1 MYKILVTSRTFGTVT
16 PDCDYFLERGWE
28 IKENPYAGG
37 VPTEDQLCDLIRD
50 VDAIIPGNDRIS
62 KRVLDCA
69 NRLKVIG
76 RPGIGYDNIDVAECS
91 RRGIAV
97 TNAPGINSV
106 AVAELAMALML
117 NVSKLVMY
125 TNRRVMKGMW
135 PADQG
140 HDLCGKKLGILG
152 FGRIGQHVAK
162 RAKAFDM
169 DVWAYDPITGPDV
182 DQETIR
188 AYVRRALDRACRLG
202 VRRVV
207 VGSSGARNVPEGFD
221 RSRAW
226 DQLREFLR
234 LAGGEAAER
243 NVLLAIEPI
252 NHGESNIIN
261 TTGEGR
267 RLMEAADSPCTGML
281 VDYFHY
287 VVEKDTPGEIWQLK
301 GKLWHAHIS
310 QPKGRVLPTRQEAE
324 EYREFFRALKKSA
337 MRTA

>member
-1 MYKILVTSRTFGTVT
+1 MRLGLCTVT
-16 PDCDYFLERGWE
+16 LAGPADPVGRRFLPMAR
-28 IKENPYAGG
+28 
-37 VPTEDQLCDLIRD
+37 
-50 VDAIIPGNDRIS
+50 
-62 KRVLDCA
+62 
-69 NRLKVIG
+69 RL
-76 RPGIGYDNIDVAECS
+76 GYDYIELPLAQLMDLPDREFDEVRETLETLGLPCE
-91 RRGIAV
+91 AV
-97 TNAPGINSV
+97 NNFVPGSI
-106 AVAELAMALML
+106 
-117 NVSKLVMY
+117 
-125 TNRRVMKGMW
+125 
-135 PADQG
+135 
-140 HDLCGKKLGILG
+140 
-152 FGRIGQHVAK
+152 
-162 RAKAFDM
+162 
-169 DVWAYDPITGPDV
+169 PITGPDV

-324 EYREFFRALKKSA
+324 EYREFFRALKKIGYEDRLSVEGYSAFPERDAEEALAA
-337 MRTA
+337 MRMLAAE